1 MTTNDLNVI
10 IMCVKAWYVEVYI
23 IEGLDL
29 QSALTIFST
38 QSLAPFHG
46 LTLTREHIITHPCRS
61 VSLIEFSLTH
71 TISLTRHTLW
81 VWCLPLAGG
90 GVIVPRWAPVTPS
103 LSILLLRWTE
113 RQSLSLQRFKTFDS
127 LFLEVN
133 KHQFHSVGSGATAS
147 KDHVR
152 IKSAV
157 SGMQLPALSKGG
169 DGGGGFKKHKWV
181 TTSYNSHPTLIS
193 RQPNKAL
200 NSQFRHMRY
209 SPCPLCTKY
218 K

>member
-1 MTTNDLNVI
+1 MV
-10 IMCVKAWYVEVYI
+10 CRGVYYRGPWSPI
-23 IEGLDL
+23 CSDHLFHTV
-29 QSALTIFST
+29 SR
-38 QSLAPFHG
+38 SLPRINSHKRAYNHTPMQICF
-46 LTLTREHIITHPCRS
+46 THRILSHTHYFPDP
-61 VSLIEFSLTH
+61 TH
-71 TISLTRHTLW
+71 TLSLMPPIS
-81 VWCLPLAGG
+81 GG

-181 TTSYNSHPTLIS
+181 TTSYNSRPTLIS